1 MMLLAATRNLLAVC
15 LLLCS
20 SLAFAA
26 HPAEAFVET
35 TSNDVLAIL
44 KRESRAGNEK
54 VVRDQIMARV
64 LPHFDFT
71 RMTGLAV
78 GKHWRSASPQQQQA
92 LTQEFKTL
100 LIYSYANALT
110 ANKVDAI
117 NVKPVT
123 SGTSDSGEVTVLTEV
138 MVSGK
143 KPITID
149 YRLSP
154 SGSSWKVFD
163 VMVAGASIVTTYRNS
178 FNQSI
183 SQNGV
188 DGLIKQLS
196 DRNQQL
202 AKGATGS

>member
-1 MMLLAATRNLLAVC
+1 MMLFAALRKYFAVC
-15 LLLCS
+15 MLLCS

-26 HPAEAFVET
+26 HPAETFVES

-54 VVRDQIMARV
+54 AVRDQIMARV

-110 ANKVDAI
+110 ANKVEAI

-123 SGTSDSGEVTVLTEV
+123 AVSDNGEVTVLTEV

-154 SGSSWKVFD
+154 SGNSWKVFD
-163 VMVAGASIVTTYRNS
+163 VMVASASIVTTYRNS

-188 DGLIKQLS
+188 DGLIKQLT